1 MLVDCCWNYPSNY
14 QPTTN
19 NQQLFTMAN
28 LKEIRN
34 RITSVSSTMQITAAM
49 KMVSAAKLKKAQDA
63 ITAMRPYAEKLT
75 ELLQNLSATLDG
87 DVGGEFTKQRE
98 VKKVLVVAITSNR
111 GLCGA
116 FNTNVIKEVKNR
128 ADFYAGKQV
137 DVFAIGKKG
146 NDILTKTLTVV
157 DNQSHVFDH
166 LTFDNVT
173 VIAETLTQKFVSGDY
188 DKIELVYNQF
198 KNAATQIVQ
207 VEQFLPLAPIKSDTP
222 ASTGDYI
229 FEPSKEEIVLTLI
242 PKSLKTQLY
251 KGIRD
256 SFASEH
262 GARMTAMHKATDNA
276 TELRDQL
283 KLTYNKARQAAITN
297 EILEIVGGAEALKG

>member
-1 MLVDCCWNYPSNY
+1 
-14 QPTTN
+14 
-19 NQQLFTMAN
+19 MAN

-34 RITSVSSTMQITAAM
+34 RITSVSSTMQITSAM

-75 ELLQNLSATLDG
+75 ELLQNLSATLEG
-87 DVGGEFTKQRE
+87 DTGGEFTTQRE
-98 VKKVLVVAITSNR
+98 VKKVLIVAITSNR

-128 ADFYAGKQV
+128 TEFYAGKQV

-146 NDILTKTLTVV
+146 NDVLGKTCKVT
-157 DNQSHVFDH
+157 DNQSAVFDS
-166 LTFDNVT
+166 LTFENVAE
-173 VIAETLTQKFVSGDY
+173 IAQTLTEKFTSGQY

-207 VEQFLPLAPIKSDTP
+207 TEQFLPLAPIVSETP

-229 FEPSKEEIVLTLI
+229 FEPEKEEIILTLI

-251 KGIRD
+251 KAIRD

-276 TELRDQL
+276 TELRNQL

>member
-1 MLVDCCWNYPSNY
+1 
-14 QPTTN
+14 
-19 NQQLFTMAN
+19 MAN

-34 RITSVSSTMQITAAM
+34 RITSVSSTMQITSAM

-87 DVGGEFTKQRE
+87 DTGGEFTKQRE
-98 VKKVLVVAITSNR
+98 VKNVLLVAITSNR

-116 FNTNVIKEVKNR
+116 FNTNVIKEIKSR
-128 ADFYAGKQV
+128 AEFYSGKKV
-137 DVFAIGKKG
+137 DVFAVGKKG
-146 NDILTKTLTVV
+146 NDVLSKTLSVV
-157 DNQSHVFDH
+157 NNESAVYDD
-166 LTFDNVT
+166 LTFDNVAK
-173 VIAETLTQKFVSGDY
+173 IAQTLTDKFVSGEY
-188 DKIELVYNQF
+188 DRIEIVYNQF

-207 VEQFLPLAPIKSDTP
+207 TEQFLPLAPIKSDKP
-222 ASTGDYI
+222 VSTGDYI

-276 TELRDQL
+276 TELRNQL
-283 KLTYNKARQAAITN
+283 KLTYNKARQAAITS